1 MAITVAS
8 RRLRIGFGAQP
19 LSLVCAI
26 VALLLAV
33 PVLTVVASLLVPP
46 DSVMSHVVATVLPRY
61 ITNTLGLIGGV
72 GAGVLILGVGTA
84 WLVTMCRF
92 PTSRVCEWAMLM
104 PMAVPAYLLA
114 YTYTS
119 WLDVGGP
126 VQAWIRVTFQVS
138 VRNYWFPQV
147 RSLEGAVVMLTLA
160 LFPYVYLLARAAFL
174 EQSVCA
180 LEVSRTLGYGPWASF
195 RRVALPLA
203 RPSIVAGLSLA
214 LMETLADFGTV
225 QYFGLDTFTTGIFR
239 SWYGMDSKATAAQ
252 LSAVL
257 LLLVAGIIVME
268 RWSRGRAKYHH
279 TSSRYS
285 TLRPYRL
292 TGLKALGASL
302 FCWLPILLGFILP
315 AGLLIKM
322 TQSGG
327 DQLFGANFLRFV
339 SNSLVLAG
347 IACLVAVVLAT
358 ILAYTLRLHPG
369 GLARFAATV
378 GTMGYAVPG
387 SIIAVGVLLTLG
399 RFDNALDGWVRT
411 TLGVSTGLLLSG
423 TGFAL
428 IYAYQARFLAVAFN
442 AVEASLSKI
451 KPGFDDAARTLGTTP
466 FGTLQRVHTPLMR
479 GSLFTAM
486 LMVFVDVIKELPATI
501 IVRPFNFDTLAV
513 RVYQLASDERLTEAS
528 TAALAI
534 VIAGTVPV
542 IVLSRAIARA
552 RPGEVNG

>member
-1 MAITVAS
+1 M
-8 RRLRIGFGAQP
+8 QP
-19 LSLVCAI
+19 LPLVSAVI
-26 VALLLAV
+26 ALLLAV
-33 PVLTVVASLLVPP
+33 PVLTVVASLLAPP
-46 DSVMSHVVATVLPRY
+46 DAVMSHVVGTVLQRY
-61 ITNTLGLIGGV
+61 VTNTFGLILGV
-72 GAGVLILGVGTA
+72 GAGVLVLGVGTA

-92 PTSRVCEWAMLM
+92 PSSRVCEWAMLM
-104 PMAVPAYLLA
+104 PMAVPAYILA

-119 WLDVGGP
+119 FLDVGGP
-126 VQAWIRVTFQVS
+126 VQAWIRTTFHVT
-138 VRNYWFPQV
+138 VRDYWFPQV

-180 LEVSRTLGYGPWASF
+180 LEVSRTLGFGPWASF
-195 RRVALPLA
+195 RKVALPLA

-239 SWYGMDSKATAAQ
+239 SWYGMDSKSTAAQ

-257 LLLVAGIIVME
+257 LLIVAAIIVME
-268 RWSRGRAKYHH
+268 RWSRGRAKFHH
-279 TSSRYS
+279 TSTRYS
-285 TLRPYRL
+285 TLHPYRL
-292 TGLKALGASL
+292 RGIKALGAAF
-302 FCWLPILLGFILP
+302 FCWLPIVLGFILP
-315 AGLLIKM
+315 AGLLVRL
-322 TQSGG
+322 TQMGG
-327 DQLFGANFLRFV
+327 DHLLGPAFVRFAT
-339 SNSLVLAG
+339 NSLTLAG
-347 IACLVAVVLAT
+347 VACLVAVILAT
-358 ILAYTLRLHPG
+358 MIAYALRVAPG
-369 GLARFAATV
+369 GAARFAATL

-399 RFDNALDGWVRT
+399 RFDNALDGWMRSTV
-411 TLGVSTGLLLSG
+411 GISTGLLLSG

-428 IYAYQARFLAVAFN
+428 IYAYQARFLAVAYN

-451 KPGFDDAARTLGTTP
+451 KPGFDDAARTLGSSP
-466 FGTLQRVHTPLMR
+466 LATLQRVHAPLMR

-534 VIAGTVPV
+534 VVAGIIPV
-542 IVLSRAIARA
+542 IVLSRAIARS
-552 RPGEVNG
+552 RPGGSGE